1 MVFCNNCGHENPD
14 NSNFCSSCGAV
25 LTPERGSTSDT
36 TITFSAPSEAEAED
50 EISIPLEELEEGKAI
65 LVVKR
70 GPDAGTKF
78 FLDSDVVSAGRDPN
92 SDIFLGDVTVSRK
105 HAEIRREGNEFRLV
119 DAGSLNG
126 TFVNGNRVETS
137 RLSNGDEIQIGKF
150 KLVFFTGG
158 TPSA

>member
-1 MVFCNNCGHENPD
+1 MFCNNCGHENPD

-25 LTPERGSTSDT
+25 LVEKGPTDT
-36 TITFSAPSEAEAED
+36 TITFSAPSETEAEED
-50 EISIPLEELEEGKAI
+50 LLVPLEELEEGKAI

-105 HAEIRREGNEFRLV
+105 HAEIRRDGAEFRIV

-126 TFVNGNRVETS
+126 TFVNQQRVDAVK
-137 RLSNGDEIQIGKF
+137 LANGDEIQIGKF
-150 KLVFFTGG
+150 KLLFFTGG
-158 TPSA
+158 TPSV

>member
-1 MVFCNNCGHENPD
+1 LVFCNNCGHENPETA
-14 NSNFCSSCGAV
+14 NFCSSCGAV
-25 LTPERGSTSDT
+25 LTPEKGGAHDT

-50 EISIPLEELEEGKAI
+50 EISVPLEELEEGKAI

-105 HAEIRREGNEFRLV
+105 HAEIRRDGNEFSLV

-126 TFVNGNRVETS
+126 TFVNGNRVEST